1 MTLALKLLQNLVLRV
16 CSSPFV
22 FPRTNSYTPTQY
34 KSFSSALQSEI
45 NPYLFL
51 LKKGVLPLKL
61 QVDWHRV
68 LLLGSGGQLAILYN
82 WVEVNIKMNGMIA
95 RSITEDG
102 DGLIKQTLLQGLL
115 SLNWHFLKFD
125 LNPVKILVR
134 IANRYL
140 SKYNA

>member
-1 MTLALKLLQNLVLRV
+1 MQ
-16 CSSPFV
+16 
-22 FPRTNSYTPTQY
+22 
-34 KSFSSALQSEI
+34 
-45 NPYLFL
+45 
-51 LKKGVLPLKL
+51 KKGVLPLKL